1 MTFLVHLELEDIA
14 PLGTVLNSWVEEL
27 GFLEP
32 LAVEVVVPGGKS
44 HFFLAKDERE
54 ELLLPT
60 PFGCREMERDFCE
73 LLNKV
78 SHRVE
83 GGFPDNIV

>member
-1 MTFLVHLELEDIA
+1 M
-14 PLGTVLNSWVEEL
+14 
-27 GFLEP
+27 EP
-32 LAVEVVVPGGKS
+32 LAAKVVVPSGKL

-54 ELLLPT
+54 ELVLPT

-73 LLNKV
+73 LLNEV